1 MRFGGVHSAGP
12 IAAAIDSHELRL
24 MQLEP
29 RADVMRVVA
38 AVRRPLP
45 PDLPR
50 RGPEAHEAIARAIR
64 DAYTRSGFV
73 GKRLI
78 TSLPPSVVHV
88 KNLRLPPMPS
98 DELPQAIEWEAKE
111 RVQLEPEPHLFR
123 FFDAGEVRQGE
134 ESRREIILLA
144 VTEAYAEGHAAAL
157 FEHGFHLEAIEAAP
171 AGLARFVRRSGPT
184 DRAMMILDVGNAA
197 STAMILSQGRVLFCK
212 SVPIGGHQLD
222 QAVATYLDLPTE
234 EARRLRLRFD
244 RSEEPYPRASRP
256 AEEQGEDAEDAET
269 HDAVGEEARR
279 AVFEAVRPCLN
290 DLAKEVGLCLRY
302 FGVTFRGERPT
313 EVSVSG
319 EEGES
324 RWLAEVLA
332 ESASVSVGRAD
343 PLLRC
348 DAADV
353 ALRED
358 STRSAW
364 TVALGVA
371 LRQQHEHVAR
381 KGAA

>member
-12 IAAAIDSHELRL
+12 IAAVIDAHELRL
-24 MQLEP
+24 LQLEP
-29 RADVMRVVA
+29 KADVMRVVA
-38 AVRRPLP
+38 AARQPLP
-45 PDLPR
+45 ADLPQ

-64 DAYTRSGFV
+64 EASSGGGFI

-88 KNLRLPPMPS
+88 KNLRLPPMPA
-98 DELPQAIEWEAKE
+98 DELAQAIEWEARE
-111 RVQLEPEPHLFR
+111 RVQLEPEPHQFR

-134 ESRREIILLA
+134 ETRREIILLA
-144 VTEAYAEGHAAAL
+144 VAQAYAEGHATAL
-157 FEHGFHLEAIEAAP
+157 LEQGFHLEAIEAVP
-171 AGLARFVRRSGPT
+171 AGLARFVRRSGST
-184 DRAMMILDVGNAA
+184 EQAMMILDVGNTT
-197 STAMILSQGRVLFCK
+197 STAMILNQGRVLFCK
-212 SVPIGGHQLD
+212 SVPIGGLQLD

-244 RSEEPYPRASRP
+244 RNEELQPMASHSSQ
-256 AEEQGEDAEDAET
+256 ANEQS

-302 FGVTFRGERPT
+302 YGVTFRGDRPT

-319 EEGES
+319 EESES

-332 ESASVSVGRAD
+332 EAASVAVGRAD
-343 PLLRC
+343 PLLKC
-348 DAADV
+348 ESANV

-358 STRSAW
+358 PLRGAW
-364 TVALGVA
+364 TVPLGIA
-371 LRQQHEHVAR
+371 IRQQHEHAAR